1 MEVGTI
7 IGDKAYSVQYIA
19 DAPRYADYLPIV
31 QKLNRNSHWT
41 YTGQQL
47 IQDYLNYVQ
56 KSVGNAFN
64 TRYYPLTFTASNG
77 YMKISSWSRSMD
89 YLAEVE
95 GSNTKSKKEEENWYL
110 VEEGYNDTE
119 DTHYMLH

>member
-1 MEVGTI
+1 MEEIKSQYQFNEYYLIVGDQEI
-7 IGDKAYSVQYIA
+7 H
-19 DAPRYADYLPIV
+19 
-31 QKLNRNSHWT
+31 RNSYWT

-64 TRYYPLTFTASNG
+64 TRYYLLSFTASNG
-77 YMKISSWSRSMD
+77 YTKISSWTRSMD
-89 YLAEVE
+89 YLAEDQTQNRTNRRGLEILSPVHTVT
-95 GSNTKSKKEEENWYL
+95 SYL

-119 DTHYMLH
+119 DHRYILH